1 MTVTDLSG
9 KLTMRE
15 YYGWVAY
22 FEEMNNAEG
31 DTPTGVTDLDNS
43 GALLKEFNL

>member
-1 MTVTDLSG
+1 MDLSG

-22 FEEMNNAEG
+22 FEEMNNEEDSASS
-31 DTPTGVTDLDNS
+31 GVTDLDNS